1 MDIVVWLRSLGLDEY
16 EAAFRDNRIN
26 GRVLPNLTQED
37 LKEIGVGP
45 VGHRRILLDA
55 IAALRNDA
63 TGKAPS
69 PDAATASSTRSPHP
83 EDRAERRQVTVMFSD
98 LVGSTA
104 LSARMDP
111 EDLREVISAYQKCVA
126 ETVQRFGGFVAKYMG
141 DGVLVYFGYPQAHE
155 DDAER
160 AVRAGLELVAA
171 VGALKA
177 HAPLQTRVGIATGLV
192 VVGDLIGSGAS
203 QEQAIV
209 GETPNLAA
217 RLQGFAEPNCVIIAQ
232 STRKLVGNL
241 FELEDL
247 GAQDLKGISGPVKAW
262 AALRPSAVESRFEA
276 MHASG
281 LTELVG
287 REEEIEIL
295 LRRWSKIK
303 TGEGQVVLLSG
314 EAGIG
319 KSRLT
324 AELLERFGNESYTRI
339 RGFCSRRHTD
349 SAFYPIIG
357 QMERAAALSRDD
369 SLQAKLDKLDA
380 VLAQSSTSAQD
391 AALLAEMLSLPND
404 GRYPA
409 LELTPQQ
416 RRQRTLEALVS
427 QIVALSRQ
435 NPVLMIF
442 EDAHWSD
449 PTTLELYGRIV
460 DRIPTIRALLI
471 VTFRPEF
478 EPPWIGRPYA
488 THLTINRLAEREV
501 GAMIDGVIGNKSLP
515 ANIRQDII
523 ERTDGVPLFVE
534 EMTRAVLEAKDEEAA
549 ERTVAAVPS
558 PSIAVPPSLY
568 ASLMARLDR
577 LGSAKEVAQIGA
589 VIGREFSHAL
599 LAAVVRK
606 QETEIQSALDHLIE
620 VGLLFRQGLPPHATY
635 LFKHALVQDVAH
647 SSLLRSTCKQLHQ
660 QIAEELEA
668 HAPDLMESQPGLI
681 AQHCAEAGLVEKS
694 VAYWLE
700 AGRRSAARS
709 ANLEAIAYLRRG
721 IEATVGLG
729 NGAERDR
736 VELDLRYALGPCLI
750 ATQGPISDE
759 ARATFARAHE
769 LCERLN
775 GPPEHLSVLYWLA
788 AVQAVR
794 GNLSKALEITERGI
808 VLAEARGDRPAL
820 VNSLRGTGLG
830 LLLMGR
836 LVAGQNMTEHAI
848 ATFDA
853 SSDAEQ
859 RGARASGQ
867 DAGAAGLAVMSWAL
881 WALGYSDTAVAR
893 MTAALERADAI
904 GHPHTQAY
912 VCHYASVLHAL
923 RGEPVLAN
931 QQAERCFNLSQEHG
945 FGHWSRPSRIVCEA
959 SRSLLDHTSDAIEA
973 AQRDLNDLGYQMGIT
988 ALYVVVSEALVLQ
1001 DKSSPLT
1008 DVVAAGLETLG
1019 RTDERFLEAEL
1030 YRLKARAVLARCTD
1044 DAGQTEAESLLREA
1058 LATARRQ
1065 GARAIELRAAT
1076 SLARLW
1082 RDQGKVQ
1089 QARELLTPVYGW
1101 FTEGFDTRDLK
1112 EAKALLG
1119 ELG

>member
-1 MDIVVWLRSLGLDEY
+1 
-16 EAAFRDNRIN
+16 
-26 GRVLPNLTQED
+26 
-37 LKEIGVGP
+37 
-45 VGHRRILLDA
+45 
-55 IAALRNDA
+55 
-63 TGKAPS
+63 
-69 PDAATASSTRSPHP
+69 
-83 EDRAERRQVTVMFSD
+83 
-98 LVGSTA
+98 
-104 LSARMDP
+104 
-111 EDLREVISAYQKCVA
+111 
-126 ETVQRFGGFVAKYMG
+126 
-141 DGVLVYFGYPQAHE
+141 
-155 DDAER
+155 
-160 AVRAGLELVAA
+160 
-171 VGALKA
+171 
-177 HAPLQTRVGIATGLV
+177 V

-203 QEQAIV
+203 QEQAMV

-217 RLQGFAEPNCVIIAQ
+217 RLQGVAEPNSVAIAD
-232 STRKLVGNL
+232 STRKLLGNL

-247 GAQDLKGISGPVKAW
+247 GAQDLKGISGRVQAW
-262 AALRPSAVESRFEA
+262 TAVRAASVESRFDALHE
-276 MHASG
+276 SG

-287 REEEIEIL
+287 REEELELL
-295 LRRWSKIK
+295 LRRWSKAK
-303 TGEGQVVLLSG
+303 SGEGQVVLLSG

-324 AELLERFGNESYTRI
+324 AALLERFANDPHTRI
-339 RGFCSRRHTD
+339 RSFCSPQHTN

-357 QMERAAALSRDD
+357 QIERAAALAHND

-380 VLAQSSTSAQD
+380 MLAQSSTSAQD
-391 AALLAEMLSLPND
+391 AALLAEMLSLSND

-435 NPVLMIF
+435 NPLLMIF
-442 EDAHWSD
+442 EDAHWTD
-449 PTTLELYGRIV
+449 PTSLELFSRIV
-460 DRIPTIRALLI
+460 DKIPTLRMLLI

-478 EPPWIGRPYA
+478 EPPWIGRSHV
-488 THLTINRLAEREV
+488 TNLTLNRLAEREA
-501 GAMIDGVIGNKSLP
+501 GAMIDRVVGNELLP
-515 ANIRQDII
+515 SNIRRDII
-523 ERTDGVPLFVE
+523 ERTDGIPLFVE
-534 EMTRAVLEAKDEEAA
+534 EMTKAVLEAGSESEA

-558 PSIAVPPSLY
+558 PSIAVPPSLH

-589 VIGREFSHAL
+589 VIGRKFSHAL

-606 QETEIQSALDHLIE
+606 QEMELQSALDRLIE
-620 VGLLFRQGLPPHATY
+620 AGLLFRQGLPPHATY

-647 SSLLRSTCKQLHQ
+647 GSLLRSTRQQLHQ
-660 QIAEELEA
+660 QIAEQLEA

-681 AQHCAEAGLVEKS
+681 AQHYAEAGLVEKS
-694 VAYWLE
+694 VAYWLK
-700 AGRRSAARS
+700 AGRSSAARS

-721 IEATVGLG
+721 IEATVGLR
-729 NGAERDR
+729 NGAEKDR
-736 VELDLRYALGPCLI
+736 VELDLQYALGPCLI

-775 GPPEHLSVLYWLA
+775 DPPEHLSVLYWLA

-794 GNLSKALEITERGI
+794 GNLSKALQVTERGI

-836 LVAGQNMTEHAI
+836 LIAGRNMTERAI

-853 SSDAEQ
+853 SSDTEQ
-859 RGARASGQ
+859 SAARAAGQ

-931 QQAERCFNLSQEHG
+931 RQAERCFNLSQEHG

-959 SRSLLDHTSDAIEA
+959 SRSLLDHTSGAIEG
-973 AQRDLNDLGYQMGIT
+973 AQHDLNDLGYQMGIT
-988 ALYVVVSEALVLQ
+988 ALYVVVGEALVLQ
-1001 DKSSPLT
+1001 DQSSLLT

-1030 YRLKARAVLARCTD
+1030 YRLKARAVLARCAD

-1065 GARAIELRAAT
+1065 GARAIELRASM

-1082 RDQGKVQ
+1082 RSQGKAQ
-1089 QARELLTPVYGW
+1089 QARELLAPVYGW
-1101 FTEGFDTRDLK
+1101 FTEGLDTLDLK
-1112 EAKALLG
+1112 QAKTLLD
-1119 ELG
+1119 ELNV